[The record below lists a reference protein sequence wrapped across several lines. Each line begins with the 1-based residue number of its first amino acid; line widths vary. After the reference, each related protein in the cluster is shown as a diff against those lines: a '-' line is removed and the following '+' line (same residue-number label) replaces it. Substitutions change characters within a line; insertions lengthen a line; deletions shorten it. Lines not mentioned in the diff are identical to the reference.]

1 MGWTTRLLGGA
12 TVLAG
17 LSLPYA
23 MATAASLG
31 QQPLVVELFT
41 SQGCSSCPP
50 ADAFAAELARTRPDL
65 LVLDFHVD
73 YWNAL
78 GWHDPFSLP
87 EATARQV
94 AYDRM
99 LHSETYTPQIVVGGA
114 SQAIGSVRVD
124 VRDAITEAE
133 AARRRRP
140 SIPLTLT
147 TDGPELRVAVGAG
160 AGGGQ
165 LWLIGYDP
173 RHRTPIGHGENA
185 GLTETEADI
194 VRSVVKVAD
203 WSGAAATW
211 HAARPAGERFAVLLQ
226 RPDGVILAAARLPS
240 TDS

>member
-1 MGWTTRLLGGA
+1 MRSLLAGA
-12 TVLAG
+12 TALAD

-23 MATAASLG
+23 MAMAASLG
-31 QQPLVVELFT
+31 QPLVVELFT

-50 ADAFAAELARTRPDL
+50 ADAYAAELARTRPDL

-87 EATARQV
+87 AATARQV
-94 AYDRM
+94 AYDRV
-99 LHSETYTPQIVVGGA
+99 LHTETYTPQIVVGGVA
-114 SQAIGSVRVD
+114 QAIGSVRVD
-124 VRDAITEAE
+124 VRDAITAAKAGAE
-133 AARRRRP
+133 ARAP
-140 SIPLTLT
+140 VALSLAAEN
-147 TDGPELRVAVGAG
+147 GQLRIAVGAG
-160 AGGGQ
+160 TARGTV
-165 LWLIGYDP
+165 WLIGYD
-173 RHRTPIGHGENA
+173 RSHQTPIGRGENA

-194 VRSVVKVAD
+194 VRSVVKVSD

-226 RPDGVILAAARLPS
+226 RPNGVILAAARLPS